1 MNRNDNH
8 THPTADNPG
17 FTCRVCGK
25 RKPKHAFPGK
35 GRRGYICLDCAK
47 VPLGQRISS
56 QQEEEIFH
64 YMRQAKIT
72 EETIARLQVL
82 QASRNEKVTHLAALV
97 LEVAAIK
104 PYRKG
109 RLKELARENREL
121 LDRLRH
127 AGLVMTP

>member
-1 MNRNDNH
+1 
-8 THPTADNPG
+8 
-17 FTCRVCGK
+17 
-25 RKPKHAFPGK
+25 
-35 GRRGYICLDCAK
+35 
-47 VPLGQRISS
+47 
-56 QQEEEIFH
+56 
-64 YMRQAKIT
+64 MRQAKIT